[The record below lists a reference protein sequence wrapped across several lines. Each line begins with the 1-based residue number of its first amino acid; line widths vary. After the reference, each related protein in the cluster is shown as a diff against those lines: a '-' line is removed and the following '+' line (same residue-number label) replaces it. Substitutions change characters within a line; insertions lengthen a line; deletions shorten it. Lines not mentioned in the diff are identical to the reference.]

1 MFRTHKIRAMT
12 KEDGKAFDDVA
23 KGHEEQ
29 GIEFRFV
36 EQKLSAK
43 SSVEAGTDKRKVHIF
58 SSRLRSFKAAAEI
71 L

>member
-23 KGHEEQ
+23 EGHEEQ